1 MWPAGIACLLVAG
14 AAFTGGYK
22 MRDLMADSADLKRAE
37 IAAEQQRLV
46 QRTRDT
52 QQGKADAQARRY
64 HARERQIDRAA
75 TADRATAD
83 SLRDTLDRV
92 SSGATDSA
100 CADVRRQRDGLASL
114 VAEAGSLVAE
124 CKTTGDRLA
133 EQTSELRRS
142 ATQEGQLPLTAP

>member
-1 MWPAGIACLLVAG
+1 MWPAGIACLVVAG
-14 AAFTGGYK
+14 VAFTGGYK

-83 SLRDTLDRV
+83 SLRDTLARV
-92 SSGATDSA
+92 SSGAAHTA
-100 CADVRRQRDGLASL
+100 CADVKRQRDVLASL
-114 VAEAGSLVAE
+114 VTSAAGLVAE
-124 CKTTGDRLA
+124 CKETGDRLA
-133 EQTSELRRS
+133 EQTAELLGP
-142 ATQEGQLPLTAP
+142 ATSGGQLPVAD